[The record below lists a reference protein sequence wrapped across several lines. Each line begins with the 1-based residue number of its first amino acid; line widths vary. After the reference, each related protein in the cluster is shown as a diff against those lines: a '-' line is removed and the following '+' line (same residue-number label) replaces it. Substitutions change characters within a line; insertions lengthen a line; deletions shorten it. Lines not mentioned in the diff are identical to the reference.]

1 MNFNSDVDKGFVDA
15 ILESSLWNKAKI
27 EVAPRE
33 EINESNEEEIK
44 VVPELEDEGNSYEE
58 PSDIEIN
65 EDEES
70 DDVTFTLDDLQV
82 VLDNLEDEDLMEH
95 ALNMLDVFDVA
106 YEHLNEG
113 EEVDEDI
120 DEEDEDADEL
130 EEDMKKGYGAGAPP
144 HSAEAE
150 RIARK
155 KRKKK

>member
-1 MNFNSDVDKGFVDA
+1 MNFNNDVDKGFVDA

-113 EEVDEDI
+113 EDI
-120 DEEDEDADEL
+120 DEEDEDSLDEMYGQKKHGKMHGKKKM
-130 EEDMKKGYGAGAPP
+130 MKKGDK
-144 HSAEAE
+144 SEN
-150 RIARK
+150 
-155 KRKKK
+155 

>member
-1 MNFNSDVDKGFVDA
+1 MNFNNDVDKGFVDA

-33 EINESNEEEIK
+33 EINESNEEEEIK
-44 VVPELEDEGNSYEE
+44 VVHELEDEGNSYEE

-120 DEEDEDADEL
+120 DEEDEDSLDEMYGQKKHGKMHGKKKM
-130 EEDMKKGYGAGAPP
+130 MKKGDK
-144 HSAEAE
+144 SEN
-150 RIARK
+150 
-155 KRKKK
+155 

>member
-1 MNFNSDVDKGFVDA
+1 MNFNNDVDKGFVDA

-33 EINESNEEEIK
+33 EINESKEEEIK

-58 PSDIEIN
+58 PSEIEIN

-113 EEVDEDI
+113 EDI

-130 EEDMKKGYGAGAPP
+130 EEDMEQGYGADAPP
-144 HSAEAE
+144 HSPEAKE
-150 RIARK
+150 IHK
-155 KRKKK
+155 KRMMRKKK

>member
-1 MNFNSDVDKGFVDA
+1 MNFNNDVDKGFVDA

-33 EINESNEEEIK
+33 EINESNEEEEIK

-82 VLDNLEDEDLMEH
+82 VLYNLEDEDLIEH

-120 DEEDEDADEL
+120 DEEDEDSLDEMYGQKKHGKMHGKKKM
-130 EEDMKKGYGAGAPP
+130 MKKGDK
-144 HSAEAE
+144 SEN
-150 RIARK
+150 
-155 KRKKK
+155 

>member
-1 MNFNSDVDKGFVDA
+1 MNFNNDVDKGFVDA

-33 EINESNEEEIK
+33 EINESNEEEEIK

-58 PSDIEIN
+58 PSEIEIN

-120 DEEDEDADEL
+120 DEEDEDSLDEMYGQKKHGKMHGKKKM
-130 EEDMKKGYGAGAPP
+130 MKKGDK
-144 HSAEAE
+144 SEN
-150 RIARK
+150 
-155 KRKKK
+155 